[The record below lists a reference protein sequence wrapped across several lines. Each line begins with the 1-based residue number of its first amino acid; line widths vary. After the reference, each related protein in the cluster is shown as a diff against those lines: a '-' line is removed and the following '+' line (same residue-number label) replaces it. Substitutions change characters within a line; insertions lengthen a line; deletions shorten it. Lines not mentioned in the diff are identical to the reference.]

1 MLVNVKAIARRELQS
16 YFDSPVAYIV
26 LVAFLLL
33 SGWMFF
39 SPLFLLGHA
48 DMRTLFAPAPFGP
61 TMLLVILAPA
71 ITMRLVADERRSGT
85 LEMLLTLP
93 VRHVEVIIGK
103 FLAGWS
109 LILIALASTGIWA
122 LSVASLGELDLGPVL
137 SGYVGLALFSAGL
150 TAVGLLCSTWTDK
163 QIVAFIVGFATCGVL
178 YFVYWLQFFVPQS
191 LAGVV
196 EYLSVSAHLEN
207 PARGVID
214 SRDVMFYVSLT
225 GLSLFFATRGLAQK
239 HA

>member
-1 MLVNVKAIARRELQS
+1 MRANIWAIARRELQS

-61 TMLLVILAPA
+61 TMLWTILAPA

-85 LEMLLTLP
+85 LELLLTLP
-93 VRHVEVIIGK
+93 VRDAEVIAGK
-103 FLAGWS
+103 FLASWA
-109 LILIALASTGIWA
+109 LILVALGGTGIWA
-122 LSVASLGELDLGPVL
+122 LSVASLGKLDWGPVL
-137 SGYVGLALFSAGL
+137 SGYFGLAMFSASL
-150 TAVGLLCSTWTDK
+150 TAVGLWCSTLTDK
-163 QIVAFIVGFATCGVL
+163 QIVAFIVGFATCSVL

-191 LAGVV
+191 LAGLF

-207 PARGVID
+207 PARGIID
-214 SRDVMFYVSLT
+214 SRDVLFFVSLT
-225 GLSLFFATRGLAQK
+225 GLSLFFATRRLAQQ